1 MMQANDPS
9 FITMKNLTIRA
20 KITIWFIIILSVIL
34 GLSYAVLIFSSQQAS
49 RGILQGE
56 LRDTVDNDLAEI
68 EFHQKAVP
76 ESVRGFYYMPFED
89 GYLEID
95 DDFLKLVEGIGIG
108 LYTDKGTLL
117 YGEDLIPVENDTT
130 PFIDGKTR
138 TIRSGPDMFF
148 VYDRKLKLKG
158 AGTLWVRG
166 SVDREQLEE
175 DVSAQLRV
183 SLLLLPLW
191 ILFAAAGAYLI
202 TRWSLHPIRRL
213 TEAAKNISNG
223 SDLKQRIDIGE
234 GKNEVQQLTR
244 SYNEMMQRLDE
255 SFEAEKQF
263 TSDVSHELRTPMAAI
278 LAQCE
283 LALEEGDLSPEEARD
298 ALLLIQRQGNRMNE
312 MINDM
317 LMYTRIG
324 RHHERYPFED
334 VDLSTLIEDTCEEFD
349 LVHGNEIALEKEVEG
364 GIRIKGSAQ
373 LLQRM
378 HSNLLENALRYGKEG
393 GIIKVCLRQ
402 ENTGDPAGKARR
414 IILEVTDR
422 GIGIAKEDLPRIFDR
437 FYQAD
442 PSRSGGGIGLGLSMV
457 KEIAQIHGGSVSVLS
472 TPGEGSTFIVVLDP

>member
-1 MMQANDPS
+1 MRANDPS
-9 FITMKNLTIRA
+9 FRTMKNLTIRA

-34 GLSYAVLIFSSQQAS
+34 ALSYAALLFSSQQATRS
-49 RGILQGE
+49 ILKGE
-56 LRDTVDNDLAEI
+56 LKDTVDNDLAEI

-76 ESVRGFYYMPFED
+76 ESARGFYYMPYAD

-95 DDFLKLVEGIGIG
+95 DDFLKLVGGIGIG
-108 LYTDKGTLL
+108 LYTDRGVLL
-117 YGEDLIPVENDTT
+117 YGEDLIPFETSST
-130 PFIDGKTR
+130 PFIDGKMR

-148 VYDRKLKLKG
+148 VYDRMLKVEG
-158 AGTLWVRG
+158 AEKLWVRG

-175 DVSAQLRV
+175 DVSEQLSV
-183 SLLLLPLW
+183 GLLLLPLW

-202 TRWSLHPIRRL
+202 TRWSLRPIRRL
-213 TEAAKNISNG
+213 TDSAKSISSG
-223 SDLKQRIDIGE
+223 SDLKRRIDIGE
-234 GKNEVQQLTR
+234 GENEVQQLTR

-283 LALEEGDLSPEEARD
+283 LALEEGELSPEEARD

-317 LMYTRIG
+317 LMYTRID
-324 RHHERYPFED
+324 RHHERYPFEE
-334 VDLSTLIEDTCEEFD
+334 VDLSTLVEEVCEEFD
-349 LVHGNEIALEKEVEG
+349 LVHGNEIALEREVEG
-364 GIRIKGSAQ
+364 EISMKGSVQ
-373 LLQRM
+373 LLERM
-378 HSNLLENALRYGKEG
+378 LSNLLENALRYGQDG

-402 ENTGDPAGKARR
+402 ENSGDPAGKARR
-414 IILEVTDR
+414 VILEVTDR

-457 KEIAQIHGGSVSVLS
+457 QEIAQIHGGSVSVLS